1 MNIIKNKL
9 DATDDTEIDCCHR
22 MCKFERNKL
31 KLQAVA
37 YKILHFKDK
46 QKVLQNQ
53 KKLENAGILFYEDSS
68 KSIMELRKFL

>member
-9 DATDDTEIDCCHR
+9 DATDDTKIDGYHR
-22 MCKFERNKL
+22 ICKFERNKL
-31 KLQAVA
+31 KLQTVV

-53 KKLENAGILFYEDSS
+53 KKLKNAGILIYEDFS
-68 KSIMELRKFL
+68 KSIMELRKSL

>member
-31 KLQAVA
+31 KLQAVV

-53 KKLENAGILFYEDSS
+53 KKLENARILIYEDFS